1 MKQDKFIELINTLT
15 RKELDYIF
23 KKFGYDYES
32 FFKSKYNVYKKEYS
46 DKTSFYDR
54 INMLSYWYLVY
65 EQHKNPK
72 IVELVIDD
80 AIKKY
85 RGYNNEN
92 K

>member
-1 MKQDKFIELINTLT
+1 MKQDEFINLINSLT

-23 KKFGYDYES
+23 KKFGYDYET
-32 FFKSKYNVYKKEYS
+32 FFKAKYNNYKKECS
-46 DKTSFYDR
+46 DAKTFYDK
-54 INMLSYWYLVY
+54 INMLAYWYLVY

-72 IVELVIDD
+72 IVELVIAD
-80 AIKKY
+80 ATKKY

>member
-1 MKQDKFIELINTLT
+1 MKQDEFINLINSLT

-23 KKFGYDYES
+23 KKFGYDYKS
-32 FFKSKYNVYKKEYS
+32 FFNAKYNFFKKECS
-46 DKTSFYDR
+46 GKTTFYDK

-65 EQHKNPK
+65 EQHKNSK
-72 IVELVIDD
+72 IVELVIAD

-85 RGYNNEN
+85 RGFVNEN

>member
-1 MKQDKFIELINTLT
+1 MKQDEFIYLINTLT

-23 KKFGYDYES
+23 KKFGYDYET
-32 FFKSKYNVYKKEYS
+32 FFKTKYNIYTKENTV
-46 DKTSFYDR
+46 KSFYDK
-54 INMLSYWYLVY
+54 INMISYWYLVY

-72 IVELVIDD
+72 IVELVIKD

>member
-1 MKQDKFIELINTLT
+1 MKQDEFINLINSLT

-23 KKFGYDYES
+23 KKFGYDYDL
-32 FFKSKYNVYKKEYS
+32 FFKTKYDIYKKEYS
-46 DKTSFYDR
+46 EIKTFYDK

-72 IVELVIDD
+72 IVELVIAD
-80 AIKKY
+80 ATKKY